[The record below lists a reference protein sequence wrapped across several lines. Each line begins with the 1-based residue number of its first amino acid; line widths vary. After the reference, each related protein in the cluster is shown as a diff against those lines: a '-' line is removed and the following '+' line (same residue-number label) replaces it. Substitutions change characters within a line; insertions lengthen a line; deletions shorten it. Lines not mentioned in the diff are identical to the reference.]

1 VWISASPP
9 GSAYTVDG
17 QKKHLATTQFEATD
31 ARRAFPSWD
40 EPAQKARFD
49 ITLVVPS
56 ALTALSNMPAVSEQ
70 DNGDRTKTVHFA
82 ETPIC
87 STYLV
92 AFIVGEL
99 EGMEGKTKEGVN
111 VSPPECRVKRLLYC
125 RVLRAQCLLEPIRIL
140 GHGNLS

>member
-1 VWISASPP
+1 MCSVALPA
-9 GSAYTVDG
+9 GSAYTVGG

-40 EPAQKARFD
+40 EPAQKAKFD

-56 ALTALSNMPAVSEQ
+56 ALTALSNMPVVSET
-70 DNGDRTKTVHFA
+70 DNGDGTKSVHFA

-99 EGMEGKTKEGVN
+99 EKVEGKTKEGVD
-111 VSPPECRVKRLLYC
+111 VST
-125 RVLRAQCLLEPIRIL
+125 QS
-140 GHGNLS
+140 G